1 MTPVGWAMIGLAA
14 GYVALALYGK
24 YRQLKEEFR
33 EAREE
38 EAERARARMDEDPG
52 ALG

>member
-14 GYVALALYGK
+14 GYVVLALYGK
-24 YRQLKEEFR
+24 YRMLQEEFR

-38 EAERARARMDEDPG
+38 EAERARARAEEDPG
-52 ALG
+52 SPF